1 MGCTIVTLHVAGKDN
16 SAAGALS
23 RFSIRARCLGPRP
36 ERELRWRFRKEVAR
50 ACGAIDVDM
59 LASDDGRDA
68 WVPDFRPPANSAF
81 AGPLPQGR
89 L

>member
-1 MGCTIVTLHVAGKDN
+1 MGCTVVALHIAGKVN
-16 SAAGALS
+16 SGAGALP
-23 RFSIRARCLGPRP
+23 RFSIRARGLGPRP

-68 WVPDFRPPANSAF
+68 WVANPRPPSNSAF
-81 AGPLPQGR
+81 
-89 L
+89 